1 MLLKLFLTFLE
12 IGFVSF
18 GGGLGMIS
26 IIKDT
31 VITNNWLTEEEFLNF
46 VAISESTP
54 GPLAI
59 NMATFVGSSQAGFL
73 GALLAT
79 IGVVLPS
86 FIIILLIA
94 KIMKNLSKYEIVNKV
109 LSCIRPVVVALIV
122 GTAITMVLSVI
133 CGFVTIN
140 TSLDFDF
147 RGIIIFIILF
157 VVSIY
162 AKKIENRK
170 LQPVMIILISAL
182 LGIVIYK

>member
-31 VITNNWLTEEEFLNF
+31 VISNNWLTEEEFLNF

-54 GPLAI
+54 GPLAV

-94 KIMKNLSKYEIVNKV
+94 KIMKNLSKYQVVNMV
-109 LSCIRPVVVALIV
+109 LTFIRPVVVALIV
-122 GTAITMVLSVI
+122 GTAITMVLSVVG
-133 CGFVTIN
+133 GFIAIN
-140 TSLDFDF
+140 TPLKIDYKAITIFLVLF
-147 RGIIIFIILF
+147 GI
-157 VVSIY
+157 SIY
-162 AKKIENRK
+162 SKKIEKRK
-170 LQPVMIILISAL
+170 LQPVMIILLSAL
-182 LGIVIYK
+182 LGLVIYK

>member
-12 IGFVSF
+12 IGCVSF

-31 VITNNWLTEEEFLNF
+31 AISNNWLTEEEFLNF

-54 GPLAI
+54 GPLAV

-86 FIIILLIA
+86 FIIILIIA
-94 KIMKNLSKYEIVNKV
+94 KIMKNLSKYQSVNMV
-109 LSCIRPVVVALIV
+109 LTFIRPVVVALIV
-122 GTAITMVLSVI
+122 GTALTMVLSVI
-133 CGFVTIN
+133 GGFVAIETN
-140 TSLDFDF
+140 L
-147 RGIIIFIILF
+147 IIDYKAVTIFIILIAI
-157 VVSIY
+157 SIY
-162 AKKIENRK
+162 SVKVEKRK
-170 LQPVMIILISAL
+170 LKPVMIILISAL
-182 LGIVIYK
+182 LGLVIYK